1 MRIAK
6 GFVTLGGGSLMM
18 LISKFLSI
26 EMRIEHP
33 ISKCHEIEMIRSDS
47 VIAFFE
53 RSSLKPCRG
62 DEDLCVFRF
71 VIVGAYERY
80 GASEHGEAK
89 SFKSINPRLPSKV
102 AIFRHLLQNGVINA
116 LQPL

>member
-1 MRIAK
+1 M
-6 GFVTLGGGSLMM
+6 
-18 LISKFLSI
+18 
-26 EMRIEHP
+26 
-33 ISKCHEIEMIRSDS
+33 
-47 VIAFFE
+47 
-53 RSSLKPCRG
+53 
-62 DEDLCVFRF
+62 LCVRRVGLSQNGGIKALDGYRF
-71 VIVGAYERY
+71 LILRAYERY